1 MSEHL
6 KAILGSSTAPALW
19 VSTGCRVR
27 VCLDMR
33 EVLSLLWQQCPQ
45 GRCPLA
51 QTIIGC
57 WHRVASDTPAV
68 GGPFSLYIRQPDFQP
83 LSSAKAP
90 LPSPS
95 SSQGLGPAAL
105 PLPVPLLCQ
114 LHQLHVVILPKLQAL
129 PLFLLNSVL
138 AFLDPSSSSLGA
150 FGILILPSNVSADPL
165 SLLTD
170 GDLIIVPSTPS
181 SNSLRNGLE
190 QAEQCRPL
198 RLSLWTGIYCRSLKA
213 RGKLRPIFPCLE
225 MCFGQLNRPGE

>member
-1 MSEHL
+1 M
-6 KAILGSSTAPALW
+6 
-19 VSTGCRVR
+19 
-27 VCLDMR
+27 
-33 EVLSLLWQQCPQ
+33 
-45 GRCPLA
+45 
-51 QTIIGC
+51 
-57 WHRVASDTPAV
+57 
-68 GGPFSLYIRQPDFQP
+68 LYIRQPDFQP

-114 LHQLHVVILPKLQAL
+114 LHQLHVVQLILPKLQVL

-181 SNSLRNGLE
+181 SSSLRNGLE

-198 RLSLWTGIYCRSLKA
+198 HLSLWTGIYCRSLKA
-213 RGKLRPIFPCLE
+213 REKLRPIFPCLE